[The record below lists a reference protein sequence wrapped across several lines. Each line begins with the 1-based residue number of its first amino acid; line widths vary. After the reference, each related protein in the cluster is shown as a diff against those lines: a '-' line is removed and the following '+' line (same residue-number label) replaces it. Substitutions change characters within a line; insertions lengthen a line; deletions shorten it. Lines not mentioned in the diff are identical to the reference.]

1 MIPGMPNHRESPI
14 KRVNPSGKVRW
25 VARYTTPNGDRRSA
39 GTFAKQREAQDAID
53 GAYEQPIV
61 TRGTIGQYAADWTAR
76 RPRSKRTNQDRD
88 SKLRQVLDVQVEG
101 RAFRDWPLPELRRR
115 HTYDLIDAM
124 LREQG
129 RAASGAA
136 NIIRVLSVLAEDA
149 ITDELMGTNPFRG
162 VKIRESD
169 PRIVKPKA
177 EKRVWS
183 LKDMHDFAG
192 AAGRYEPMV
201 RMLSDCGLRLGEMLA
216 LIRDHQD
223 LKAAVFTVKGTAWNG
238 EYIASSREKR
248 HDRSGPIPPSC
259 LALLKQWPARLDT
272 RWLFYTP
279 GYKRTGKIGRDHPGG
294 CLWIESNFRRDVWS
308 KAQDKAGINPTPQE
322 FRHSWVTHLRAAGV
336 DGADLAEVAGHSEAV
351 ADGVYR
357 HALRRSFDQIR
368 EVIG

>member
-1 MIPGMPNHRESPI
+1 MIPGMPKHRESPI

-25 VARYTTPNGDRRSA
+25 VARYTTPDGTRRSA
-39 GTFAKQREAQDAID
+39 GTFAKQREAQAAID
-53 GAYEQPIV
+53 AAYEQPV
-61 TRGTIGQYAADWTAR
+61 ANRDTLGAYARDWTTR
-76 RPRSKRTNQDRD
+76 RPRSERTNVERE
-88 SKLRQVLDVQVEG
+88 SKLRRVLDVQIEG
-101 RAFRDWPLPELRRR
+101 RAFRDWPLAELRRR
-115 HTYDLIDAM
+115 HTLDLVDVL

-136 NIIRVLSVLAEDA
+136 NILRVLSVLAEDA
-149 ITDELMGTNPFRG
+149 ITDELMGVNPFRG

-169 PRIVKPKA
+169 PRVTKPKA

-183 LKDMHDFAG
+183 LEDMHRFAACSG
-192 AAGRYEPMV
+192 AYEPMV

-216 LIRDHQD
+216 LIRAEQD
-223 LKAAVFTVKGTAWNG
+223 LKAGLFAVKGTAWNG
-238 EYIASSREKR
+238 RYIPSSREKR
-248 HDRSGPIPPSC
+248 HDRQGPIPPSC
-259 LALLKQWPARLDT
+259 LTLLRDWPRRLDT

-294 CLWIESNFRRDVWS
+294 CLWIESNFRRDVWTP
-308 KAQDKAGINPTPQE
+308 AQDAAGIDPTPQE